1 MNNILNSE
9 RTKRIESYF
18 FTFLLYELF
27 LGGSGRVFTFG
38 SITLRMILF
47 SIAFLWF
54 SIRIFQNPNKKFIIR
69 MVLFFGITISIGTLV
84 GILNHAPKGLIFL
97 DIKQLLFFLSIICF
111 SFCLETKEQINMCI
125 KTLKNAT
132 FILSI
137 GYLICYSLIQLDI
150 IKMEPFYNTLSEEW
164 LHDEFMFRGM
174 GGNFFYKGFFYLGIG
189 IFFYLFSKPTI
200 KNGFITLIIYV
211 ALFLTL
217 LRWLLAIV
225 LVIFACTIFFNWAIH
240 KFKISFLKSRQ
251 MVFHLI
257 IICVMILI
265 PVTFKKFYVTTL
277 GNKQE
282 SVNIRKQQFDQVTAQ
297 IFNKKKPT
305 NISKIIKNEEVV
317 KNKNII
323 KNEEVIKNKNII
335 ENEEVV
341 KNKNIIENEEV
352 EKTTKKFNFIYGK
365 GFGMGVPIRPIHMEL
380 TYLEIF
386 FKQGILGLSF
396 WLFIFFYCIY
406 NFKKAWKNHVE
417 LNTILPW
424 IIGVFVIYLQSIT
437 NPLLVNSIGMSFV
450 ILAMLFLRNQ
460 TKITH

>member
-323 KNEEVIKNKNII
+323 
-335 ENEEVV
+335 
-341 KNKNIIENEEV
+341 ENEEV

>member
-1 MNNILNSE
+1 MNTILNTE

-27 LGGSGRVFTFG
+27 LGGSGRVFSFG

-47 SIAFLWF
+47 SIALIWF
-54 SIRIFQNPNKKFIIR
+54 SIRIFQNPNKKFVIR
-69 MVLFFGITISIGTLV
+69 MVLFFGVTVSAGALV
-84 GILNHAPKGLIFL
+84 GILNHAPKGLIFT
-97 DIKQLLFFLSIICF
+97 DIKQLLFFLSIISF
-111 SFCLETKEQINMCI
+111 SFFLNTKEQVNKCI
-125 KTLKNAT
+125 KILKNAT
-132 FILSI
+132 LILSLA
-137 GYLICYSLIQLDI
+137 YLICYSFIKLNIL
-150 IKMEPFYNTLSEEW
+150 KMEPFYNTLSVEW
-164 LHDEFMFRGM
+164 LHDEFMFRGT

-200 KNGFITLIIYV
+200 KNGFIVLIIYV

-217 LRWLLAIV
+217 LRWLLAIT
-225 LVIFACTIFFNWAIH
+225 LVIFTCTIFFNWAIH
-240 KFKISFLKSRQ
+240 KFKISFLKSKQ
-251 MVFHLI
+251 MVFHLV

-265 PVTFKKFYVTTL
+265 PITFKNFYSTTL

-282 SVNIRKQQFDQVTAQ
+282 SVDIRKQQFDQVSAQ

-317 KNKNII
+317 KNK
-323 KNEEVIKNKNII
+323 KII
-335 ENEEVV
+335 ENKEVVKTTKIIVNEEVV
-341 KNKNIIENEEV
+341 
-352 EKTTKKFNFIYGK
+352 KTTKKFNFIFGK
-365 GFGMGVPIRPIHMEL
+365 GFGIGVPIRPIHMEL

-406 NFKKAWKNHVE
+406 NFKKAWKNHVD

-424 IIGVFVIYLQSIT
+424 ITGVLVIYLQSIT

-460 TKITH
+460 TKITQEN

>member
-1 MNNILNSE
+1 MNTILNTE

-27 LGGSGRVFTFG
+27 LGGSGRVFSFG

-47 SIAFLWF
+47 SIALIWF
-54 SIRIFQNPNKKFIIR
+54 SIRIFQNPNKKFVIR
-69 MVLFFGITISIGTLV
+69 MVLFFGVTVSAGALV
-84 GILNHAPKGLIFL
+84 GILNHAPKGLIFT
-97 DIKQLLFFLSIICF
+97 DIKQLLFFLSIISF
-111 SFCLETKEQINMCI
+111 SFFLNTKEQVNKCI
-125 KTLKNAT
+125 KILKNAT
-132 FILSI
+132 LILSLA
-137 GYLICYSLIQLDI
+137 YLICYSFIKLNIL
-150 IKMEPFYNTLSEEW
+150 KMEPFYNTLSVEW
-164 LHDEFMFRGM
+164 LHDEFMFRGT

-200 KNGFITLIIYV
+200 KNGFIVLIIYV

-217 LRWLLAIV
+217 LRWLLAIT

-240 KFKISFLKSRQ
+240 KFKISYLKSKQ
-251 MVFHLI
+251 MVFHLV

-265 PVTFKKFYVTTL
+265 PITFKNFYSTTL

-282 SVNIRKQQFDQVTAQ
+282 SVDIRKQQFDQVSAQ

-317 KNKNII
+317 KNK
-323 KNEEVIKNKNII
+323 KII
-335 ENEEVV
+335 ENKEVVKTTKIIVNEEVV
-341 KNKNIIENEEV
+341 
-352 EKTTKKFNFIYGK
+352 KTTKKFNFIFGK
-365 GFGMGVPIRPIHMEL
+365 GFGIGVPIRPIHMEL

-396 WLFIFFYCIY
+396 WFFIFFYCIY
-406 NFKKAWKNHVE
+406 NFKRAWYNHVD

-424 IIGVFVIYLQSIT
+424 ITGVLVIYLQSIT
-437 NPLLVNSIGMSFV
+437 NPLLVNSIGMSF
-450 ILAMLFLRNQ
+450 ILLALLALRKFSEIE
-460 TKITH
+460 TKPKLSH